1 MDPIQPGRKAT
12 GSIEPRSYCYAD
24 TVTYIHSDPKLRGF
38 GAAALVSSSPSVY
51 DQLPKYRLACG
62 RGIKNVHVWQF
73 SPARSAHHLSN
84 TGRLGEDGTA
94 FSPFQCGSD
103 SWLCMYDVA
112 TNGNTIT
119 GFAFRHG
126 ATELLTKSG
135 GLDLYNYYFLNRKKE
150 NVMDTITS
158 ILEFE

>member
-12 GSIEPRSYCYAD
+12 GSIEPRGYCYAD
-24 TVTYIHSDPKLRGF
+24 TVTYIYSDPKLRGF

-94 FSPFQCGSD
+94 FSPFLCGSD
-103 SWLCMYDVA
+103 SWVCMYDVA

-135 GLDLYNYYFLNRKKE
+135 GLDSFNSF
-150 NVMDTITS
+150 
-158 ILEFE
+158 